1 MTTALTSVSQFL
13 ELLRQS
19 GLVEDAHLAEE
30 LRKLAAPSGLPE
42 TAAELSAAMVRNGL
56 LTNFQSNQL
65 LQGKSKGFVINDRYK
80 VLEVLG
86 AGGMGKVY
94 LCEHIL
100 LKRLV
105 ALKVL
110 PFDQVDKPS
119 ALERF
124 YREARALAAL
134 DHPNIVR
141 AHDMDRDRKL
151 HFLVMEYVDG
161 ASLQELVSAVGPL
174 EETRAAHYISQAA
187 LGLQHAHEAGW
198 VHRDIK
204 PGNILVDRL
213 GTVKI
218 LDMGLALLFQDT
230 TDGLTKMYD
239 DQCVLGTAD
248 YLSPEQ
254 GMDSH
259 DVDIRSDIYSL
270 GATLYFTLTG
280 KPPFDDST
288 SLTRKLLQHQM
299 QEPRPLR
306 EARPDVSREMAAV
319 VARMM
324 AKDPARRYQVPLDV
338 VDALAAWTQTPVAP
352 LDLSMTKHCTAVQNL
367 ILANPR
373 PAVSET
379 GMKAVNG
386 PLLARP
392 VAPRTPPPRGTR
404 TPPPRT
410 PSPRT
415 PPPRGPRTPPRA
427 QPREVIP
434 TAEEETILQAEA
446 MPTAK
451 LIKGP
456 RSGKKR
462 VQPPGDAYNAL
473 LGYLPGPVQRNWPTY
488 AGAGV
493 VALACVI
500 VMVVLW
506 AARKHGAS
514 PESSPVQGVVQTP
527 DAAPPVE
534 HPPLITLAEA
544 ENYLNQRCTIEMLVK
559 AVRPSRDV
567 GVILD
572 SETDVPVVLRKDIV
586 TQYEK
591 AGHHDLK
598 DYLGG
603 KTIRLIG
610 RVTLTGNRLTVE
622 AERMNQIWFSTPSG
636 TIKPDE
642 AVRYVNVK
650 CDVEMLVRSTG
661 QDKDA
666 TLVFLNSESDYRIRE
681 NFTVVI
687 PRAVAEK
694 YKERGLPDPATHFYQ
709 KTIRVSGQ
717 VTLVRGRPQIQIQ
730 APDQIRLVK

>member
-1 MTTALTSVSQFL
+1 
-13 ELLRQS
+13 
-19 GLVEDAHLAEE
+19 VEDAHLAEE

-42 TAAELSAAMVRNGL
+42 TAAELAAAMVRIGL
-56 LTNFQSNQL
+56 LTTFQSNQL

-80 VLEVLG
+80 VLEILG

-161 ASLQELVSAVGPL
+161 ASLQEVVTAVGPL
-174 EETRAAHYISQAA
+174 EEDRAAHYISQAA
-187 LGLQHAHEAGW
+187 FGLQHAHEAGW

-204 PGNILVDRL
+204 PGNILVDRA

-230 TDGLTKMYD
+230 ADGLTRMYD

-288 SLTRKLLQHQM
+288 SLTRKLIQHQM
-299 QEPRPLR
+299 HDPRPLR

-324 AKDPARRYQVPLDV
+324 AKDPARRYQIPLDV
-338 VDALAAWTQTPVAP
+338 VDALAPWTQTPVAP
-352 LDLSMTKHCTAVQNL
+352 LDLSMSKHCAAVQGL

-373 PAVSET
+373 PGASET
-379 GMKAVNG
+379 GLKPVNG
-386 PLLARP
+386 PVLARP
-392 VAPRTPPPRGTR
+392 VTPRTPPPRTPLRGTR

-410 PSPRT
+410 PPPRTPPPRT
-415 PPPRGPRTPPRA
+415 PPPRG
-427 QPREVIP
+427 QPRPEIP
-434 TAEEETILQAEA
+434 GAEEDTIPRAEA

-451 LIKGP
+451 LLKGP
-456 RSGKKR
+456 RSARKR
-462 VQPPGDAYNAL
+462 VKQRKNSSSGIL
-473 LGYLPGPVQRNWPTY
+473 KYLPRPVRRNWPTY
-488 AGAGV
+488 AGASV
-493 VALACVI
+493 VALACLI
-500 VMVVLW
+500 VLALW
-506 AARKHGAS
+506 LATRKHEVNLETNGT
-514 PESSPVQGVVQTP
+514 QGVVQTP
-527 DAAPPVE
+527 DASPPVD
-534 HPPLITLAEA
+534 HLPLITLADA
-544 ENYLNQRCTIEMLVK
+544 ENHLNHRCTIELRVK
-559 AVRPSRDV
+559 AVRPNREG

-572 SETDVPVVLRKDIV
+572 SDTDVPVLLGKSIV
-586 TQYEK
+586 TQFDR

-598 DYLGG
+598 QYLSG
-603 KTIRLIG
+603 KTIRLNG
-610 RVTLTGNRLTVE
+610 KVSLAGSRLQVV
-622 AERMNQIWFSTPSG
+622 AENANNIWFSTPPETVG
-636 TIKPDE
+636 PGDAI
-642 AVRYVNVK
+642 RFVNVR
-650 CDVEMLVRSTG
+650 CNVEMWVQSTG
-661 QDKDA
+661 RDKDG
-666 TLVFLNSESDYRIRE
+666 TLIFLNSESDYRHPK

-687 PRAVAEK
+687 PRAVAAK
-694 YKERGLPDPATHFYQ
+694 YKERGLPDPTTHFLQ
-709 KTIRVSGQ
+709 KTIRVSGP
-717 VTLVRGRPQIQIQ
+717 VTQNRGRPQIQIQ